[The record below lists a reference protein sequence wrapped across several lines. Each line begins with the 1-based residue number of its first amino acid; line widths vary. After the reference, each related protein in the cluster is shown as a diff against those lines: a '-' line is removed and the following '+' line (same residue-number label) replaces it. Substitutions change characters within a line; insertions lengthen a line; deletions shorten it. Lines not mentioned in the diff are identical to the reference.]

1 MSTKNDQIFQL
12 SLTEIAFTIAFMLMI
27 LLGFMVFQATKDNQM
42 LKDQLSYLEDADKK
56 LVELEKV
63 QDRLNTQ
70 LKELNVSNPEE
81 MITKLVDASTAREET
96 ARLKQLL
103 LEQDEQITALSKL
116 QKALD
121 EAAKEQGGNL
131 IADDVQ
137 KALEL
142 AQMAKEHLQGR
153 LDNPDEVLK
162 LDDFEFLKTKAKE
175 SFESLQKAEQ
185 LLSEDPELA
194 GVEGT
199 GIEDKL
205 VQLSKDRQAF
215 NEMKQSPDNPLVVK
229 KENSDLKGQ
238 IQYLKRRLEVRGG
251 LDFPPCWA
259 DQNGKVQ
266 MLLALDLRDDELT
279 VSKDWPAS
287 REEDAWALPNM
298 KAVMEKPITSYDEF
312 VRAVKPIS
320 DLSRTQNCRHYVKL
334 RNSIEVAVL
343 SDRRRLMIEDYFYK
357 LEVRR

>member
-42 LKDQLSYLEDADKK
+42 LKDQLSYLEDADTK
-56 LVELEKV
+56 LVELEAV
-63 QDRLNTQ
+63 EERLSTQ
-70 LKELNVSNPEE
+70 LKDLNVTDPEE
-81 MITKLVDASTAREET
+81 MISKLVDASKAQEEAT
-96 ARLKQLL
+96 RLKQLL
-103 LEQDEQITALSKL
+103 LEQDEKITALSKI
-116 QKALD
+116 QQALD
-121 EAAKEQGGNL
+121 KAAKEQGGNL
-131 IADDVQ
+131 IADDIQ

-142 AQMAKEHLQGR
+142 AQMMKEQLQTR
-153 LDNPDEVLK
+153 LENPDEVVK
-162 LDDFEFLKTKAKE
+162 LENLDFLKNKAQ
-175 SFESLQKAEQ
+175 ESLDSLRKVEQ
-185 LLSEDPELA
+185 MMSEDPALA
-194 GVEGT
+194 GVEGA
-199 GIEDKL
+199 GIEEKL
-205 VQLSKDRQAF
+205 EQLSKERQAL
-215 NEMKQSPDNPLVVK
+215 NEIKANPDNPLVVK

-238 IQYLKRRLEVRGG
+238 IQYLKRRLEARGG

-259 DQNGKVQ
+259 DENGKAQ
-266 MLLALDLRDDELT
+266 MLLALDLRNDELT
-279 VSKDWPAS
+279 VSRDWPAS

-298 KAVMEKPITSYDEF
+298 KEVMAKPISSYEEF

-320 DLSRTQNCRHYVKL
+320 DLSRAQNCRHYVKL